1 LGVRISPHPP
11 NLNEDTMKRV
21 QNIIKKENHLDTS
34 NKLSLEN
41 YVLADSFSFISPHNK
56 DLLKLHCIEIAKP
69 ELFEELE
76 KQCKN
81 IVLNKIYEYNRNL
94 EESRV
99 RSKTAEAVIERI
111 KYFFAYAQHKQSLK
125 MRFTLKEYEHAI
137 SLIDDVEKKK
147 VEKWLDD
154 NGGFDK
160 YVLSGYTL
168 S

>member
-1 LGVRISPHPP
+1 
-11 NLNEDTMKRV
+11 
-21 QNIIKKENHLDTS
+21 
-34 NKLSLEN
+34 
-41 YVLADSFSFISPHNK
+41 
-56 DLLKLHCIEIAKP
+56 LLKLHCIEIAKP